1 MNVSYNYIPACTTNP
16 SDLLMQDGSSF
27 RLLSMGAPI
36 RFAKSAAPAFT
47 CQNRELARIDAYGNV
62 SFADDLTMDELKFV
76 VVEMAKLW
84 KR

>member
-36 RFAKSAAPAFT
+36 RFAKKRPDD
-47 CQNRELARIDAYGNV
+47 CCWNRQLLRIDAYGNV
-62 SFADDLTMDELKFV
+62 TFADGLTVDELKFV
-76 VVEMAKLW
+76 IVEMAKLL
-84 KR
+84 K